1 MLIYFLF
8 SVFSII
14 NPINPTHFLILPC
27 KLYLFLFEIKM
38 DAIIDSMTGI
48 INSDLDINPLFIFYV
63 TLGGN
68 FVAQLFPCQVQKL
81 FTENIYYKHFLAFF
95 ILFFAIVLTSDKT
108 EKISTTLL
116 SKTVLLYSLFIILTR
131 MDKNFFLLFFVTLCI
146 KFIILNELSH
156 TKDAADKDK
165 YNKINK
171 TLNYVLISVGIIGFI
186 LYYGEKK
193 YEYGKRFNFITFLLG
208 KPVCREFVIPTNYRR
223 NLTYAF
229 S

>member
-1 MLIYFLF
+1 
-8 SVFSII
+8 
-14 NPINPTHFLILPC
+14 
-27 KLYLFLFEIKM
+27 M
-38 DAIIDSMTGI
+38 DAIIDSMTGV

-131 MDKNFFLLFFVTLCI
+131 MDKNFFLLFFLTLCI

-171 TLNYVLISVGIIGFI
+171 TLNYVLISIGVIGFI

-193 YEYGKRFNFITFLLG
+193 YEYGKRFNFLTFLLG